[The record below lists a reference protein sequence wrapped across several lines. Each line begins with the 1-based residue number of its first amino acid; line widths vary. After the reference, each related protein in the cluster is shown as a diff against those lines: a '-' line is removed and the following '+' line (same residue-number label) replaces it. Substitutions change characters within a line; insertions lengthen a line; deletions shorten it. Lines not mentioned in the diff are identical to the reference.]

1 MEGLELAKALEEA
14 KALKGAK
21 LSRVHQVGEV
31 LFLRFFAPPGALA
44 LDPKGKAFHR
54 TELRPPTPPRPPAF
68 CQLLRSLEGQP
79 LLSLE
84 QAGFDRVVRLR
95 FPEAD
100 LVLDLRPRRG
110 NLFLFFRDGRSAS
123 LHEGQFQPA
132 EFGEGEPVE
141 GLGPE
146 LRRALAARL
155 GHPPSA
161 EELRAWAQEL
171 LRHPAKGLLYPSPQG
186 LCASFF
192 ARPDLGE
199 PLEEFPMYWQALDR
213 VLEERVF
220 GELAEARI
228 AELERARERR
238 KRALAKLA
246 EAEKEAQ
253 AWPTLKEKADLIL
266 ARLNEIPKGASQVT
280 VEGFDGTP
288 VELELDPAL
297 PPARFAQEL
306 YRQAGK
312 LKRRAEE
319 IPLRRAQLER
329 EIAKLEEEIALL
341 KARPDLAPYLVAEE
355 EPEKEEKEPPSQ
367 PREYRVAEFTVLVGR
382 SAKENDLLVR
392 KASPNDT
399 WLHARGVPGAHVLI
413 KNGGRTVPEEVLRR
427 AAELAAW
434 FSKARGAK
442 KVEVSYTEARYV
454 RKPKGSPP
462 GAVVLLKE
470 NVIVVS
476 GERGP

>member
-1 MEGLELAKALEEA
+1 
-14 KALKGAK
+14 
-21 LSRVHQVGEV
+21 
-31 LFLRFFAPPGALA
+31 
-44 LDPKGKAFHR
+44 
-54 TELRPPTPPRPPAF
+54 PAF
-68 CQLLRSLEGQP
+68 CQVLRSLEGQP

-132 EFGEGEPVE
+132 EFGEGDPVE

-146 LRRALAARL
+146 LRRALAAQL

-171 LRHPAKGLLYPSPQG
+171 LRHPAKGLLYPAPQA
-186 LCASFF
+186 LRASFF
-192 ARPDLGE
+192 PRPDWGQ
-199 PLEEFPMYWQALDR
+199 PLAEFPAYWQALDR
-213 VLEERVF
+213 LLEERVF

-246 EAEKEAQ
+246 EVEMEAQ

-266 ARLNEIPKGASQVT
+266 ARLSEIPKGASQVT

-288 VELELDPAL
+288 VELALDPAL

-312 LKRRAEE
+312 LRRRAAE
-319 IPLRRAQLER
+319 IPARRAQLEK
-329 EIAKLEEEIALL
+329 EIAELEEEIALL

-355 EPEKEEKEPPSQ
+355 PEKEEKERPSQ
-367 PREYRVAEFTVLVGR
+367 PRQYRVGEFTVLVGR

-392 KASPNDT
+392 RASPNDT
-399 WLHARGVPGAHVLI
+399 WLHARGLPGAHVLI
-413 KNGGRTVPEEVLRR
+413 KNGGRTVPAEVLRR

-442 KVEVSYTEARYV
+442 KVEVSYTEARHV

>member
-14 KALKGAK
+14 RDLVGAR
-21 LSRVHQVGEV
+21 LSKVHQVGEV
-31 LFLRFFAPPGALA
+31 FLLRFFDPPGALA

-54 TELRPPTPPRPPAF
+54 TELRPPTPPHPPAF
-68 CQLLRSLEGQP
+68 CQLLRALEGQP
-79 LLSLE
+79 LLALQ

-100 LVLDLRPRRG
+100 LVLDLRPRQG

-123 LHEGQFQPA
+123 LRAGQFQPVD
-132 EFGEGEPVE
+132 FGEGDPLV

-146 LRRALAARL
+146 LRRALQGKLERATTP
-155 GHPPSA
+155 GD
-161 EELRAWAQEL
+161 LRGWAQEL
-171 LRHPAKGLLYPSPQG
+171 LSLPPRGFLYATPRGLR
-186 LCASFF
+186 ASFF
-192 ARPDLGE
+192 PRPDWGE
-199 PLEEFPMYWQALDR
+199 PTEEFPAFWPALDR
-213 VLEERVF
+213 TLEERVF
-220 GELAEARI
+220 GELAEERI
-228 AELERARERR
+228 AELARAVERR
-238 KRALAKLA
+238 KRALAMLA

-253 AWPTLKEKADLIL
+253 TWPAVKEKADLVL
-266 ARLNEIPKGASQVT
+266 ARLSEIPKGASRVT
-280 VEGFDGTP
+280 VEGFDGSP

-306 YRQAGK
+306 YRRAGK
-312 LKRRAEE
+312 LRRRAQE

-329 EIAKLEEEIALL
+329 EIAELLEEIALL
-341 KARPDLAPYLVAEE
+341 KSRPDLAPYLVEAEE
-355 EPEKEEKEPPSQ
+355 EREEKEPPSQ
-367 PREYRVAEFTVLVGR
+367 PRQYRIGEFTVLVGR
-382 SAKENDLLVR
+382 SAKENDWIVR
-392 KASPNDT
+392 RASPNDL

-434 FSKARGAK
+434 FSKARGER

-462 GAVVLLKE
+462 GTVPLLKE